1 VVVLGFGLGYAAQA
15 LAELDP
21 DRPIIIVEK
30 KLKLLRKAFEL
41 RDLSR
46 LLSRPGVAFIPGGT
60 GEGIVNA
67 LSVFEKIAGERRRP
81 HVMRNRTLT
90 ALDEERYTAA
100 EGRIRNWAMRDDV
113 NSATLKKF
121 GRRWINNLSRNMSC
135 IRDLPG
141 ISSLAGLAANEATSP
156 PLPVF
161 LAAAGP
167 GLDGIAPLLPEIH
180 RRCIMVAVD
189 TSLRFL
195 LRNGVD
201 PDFVMVVDPQ
211 FLNSRHLNRCAS
223 TRTRLIAES
232 AVYPPVLRMPFKGR
246 YLCGSL
252 FPLGAFIE
260 RRVDPKGTLGA
271 GGSVATSAWDFF
283 CFLGTSEIWI
293 AGLDLAFPGL
303 KTHFRGAEF
312 EEMALAESGRHKPA
326 ETWLTHALRGGFPF
340 LAPSMGGGQ
349 VLTDRRLSLYATWF
363 ENNFRRFPGIRNY
376 CLMGSGGTNEVPR
389 QGEPIN
395 APRQGALTNNVSI
408 VPAQDESTAPENGR
422 SSLDDRARRGGGVGS
437 GKTDQS
443 PRRGGLAIAGFEPA
457 DTEALLSLPE
467 RRKEIDRRLEA
478 AFSRIEADFF
488 EPETARL
495 RATRYENAVSTLV
508 SGLEQIKNA
517 CKKGEKT
524 AEQALRQDFTQKNR
538 EKTLA
543 ALDEINRI
551 IASSEVK
558 EIAGFLFTPEGLE
571 SASSTSSGV
580 AKQGS
585 SDDAFRQYLESS
597 LHLYRSLADSA
608 TLPTALSQD

>member
-1 VVVLGFGLGYAAQA
+1 MAEAASEAEASVARGNFQISQKAGSVVVLGFGLGYAAQA

-21 DRPIIIVEK
+21 DRPVIIVEK
-30 KLKLLRKAFEL
+30 RLKLLRKAFEL

-46 LLSRPGVAFIPGGT
+46 LLSRPGVAYIPGGT
-60 GEGIVNA
+60 GEVVINA
-67 LSVFEKIAGERRRP
+67 LSVFEKITGERRIP

-90 ALDEERYTAA
+90 ALDEEWYAAA
-100 EGRIRNWAMRDDV
+100 EGRVRTWAMRDDV
-113 NSATLKKF
+113 NRATLHKF
-121 GRRWINNLSRNMSC
+121 GKRWINNLSRNMGF

-141 ISSLAGLAANEATSP
+141 ISSLAGLAASDDSSP
-156 PLPVF
+156 ALPVF

-167 GLDGIAPLLPEIH
+167 GLDGIASLLPEI
-180 RRCIMVAVD
+180 RQRCIMVAVD

-211 FLNSRHLNRCAS
+211 FWNSRHLNRCAS

-232 AVYPPVLRMPFKGR
+232 AVYPPVMRLPFKGH

-260 RRVDPKGTLGA
+260 QRVDPKGTLGA
-271 GGSVATSAWDFF
+271 GGSVATSAWDFSRI
-283 CFLGTSEIWI
+283 LGTSEIWI

-312 EEMALAESGRHKPA
+312 EEKALSESGRRKPA
-326 ETWLTHALRGGFPF
+326 ETWLTHALRDGFPF

-349 VLTDRRLSLYATWF
+349 VLTDRRLSLYAAWF
-363 ENNFRRFPGIRNY
+363 ENNFRRFPEIRNY
-376 CLMGSGGTNEVPR
+376 CLIGRGGTDK
-389 QGEPIN
+389 
-395 APRQGALTNNVSI
+395 APRQS
-408 VPAQDESTAPENGR
+408 
-422 SSLDDRARRGGGVGS
+422 
-437 GKTDQS
+437 
-443 PRRGGLAIAGFEPA
+443 GLAIAGFEPA
-457 DTEALLSLPE
+457 DAETLLALPE
-467 RRKEIDRRLEA
+467 RRDEIDRRLEA
-478 AFSRIEADFF
+478 AFSRIETDFF
-488 EPETARL
+488 EPETTRL
-495 RATRYENAVSTLV
+495 RHERYQNAVATLV

-524 AEQALRQDFTQKNR
+524 AEQALRQDLTQKNR

-571 SASSTSSGV
+571 SASSTPSGD

-585 SDDAFRQYLESS
+585 TDDAFRQYLESS

-608 TLPTALSQD
+608 TLPAALRQD